1 LTRRVK
7 TLVLARHAA
16 AGSNRDGL
24 AWSSIPGEGL
34 TQEGVAQARRLRA
47 ELADQ
52 EIDLGV
58 ATDLLRTQ
66 ETLEVA
72 LEGRTEVPRLVV
84 SELNEIDFGDFDG
97 GPLADYR
104 AWAGSNEPMVEAPGR
119 GESRA
124 AAAARFAAGLRL
136 VLERSE
142 ENVLLVGHAL
152 CIRYFLD
159 ATQGLVPAPL
169 MVPLEHAVPYRVT
182 AEEARAAALLLEE
195 WSHAPRFR
203 PLSVPAQ

>member
-1 LTRRVK
+1 MT
-7 TLVLARHAA
+7 TLFLARHAA

-34 TQEGVAQARRLRA
+34 TPEGVEQARRLGA
-47 ELADQ
+47 ELADE

-66 ETLEVA
+66 ETLELA
-72 LEGRTEVPRLVV
+72 LEGRHVPRLVV
-84 SELNEIDFGDFDG
+84 SELNEIDFGEFDG

-104 AWAGSNEPMVEAPGR
+104 AWAGSHEPMVEAPGR

-136 VLERSE
+136 VLELPE
-142 ENVLLVGHAL
+142 ANVLLVGHAL

-159 ATQGLVPAPL
+159 AARGLVPAPL
-169 MVPLEHAVPYRVT
+169 MVPLEHAVAYRLT
-182 AEEARAAALLLEE
+182 AAEARAAALLLEE
-195 WSHAPRFR
+195 WSRAPRFR

>member
-1 LTRRVK
+1 VK
-7 TLVLARHAA
+7 TLFLARHAA

-34 TQEGVAQARRLRA
+34 TPEGVEQARRLGA

-52 EIDLGV
+52 AIDLGV

-66 ETLEVA
+66 ETLDLA
-72 LEGRTEVPRLVV
+72 LQGRDVPRLVV
-84 SELNEIDFGDFDG
+84 SELNEIDFGEFDG

-104 AWAGSNEPMVEAPGR
+104 AWAGAHEPMVEAPGR

-124 AAAARFAAGLRL
+124 AAAARFAAGLNL
-136 VLERSE
+136 VLELSD

-159 ATQGLVPAPL
+159 AAQELVPAPL
-169 MVPLEHAVPYRVT
+169 MVPVEHAVPYRLT
-182 AEEARAAALLLEE
+182 AKEARAAVLLLEE
-195 WSHAPRFR
+195 WSRAPRFR